1 MTKWEYLRIEAQ
13 YQAGAS
19 GTPDNFQVTAA
30 NGKVTT
36 PYKGKNIDDVIASL
50 GDKGWE
56 LIVAPFGATGKGY
69 FYLKREK
76 AGS

>member
-1 MTKWEYLRIEAQ
+1 MTKWDYLRIEAQ
-13 YQAGAS
+13 YQPAAGA
-19 GTPDNFQVTAA
+19 PDNFLVTAA

-69 FYLKREK
+69 FYFKREK
-76 AGS
+76 ASQ

>member
-13 YQAGAS
+13 FQPAGP
-19 GTPDNFQVTAA
+19 PDTFQVTAA

-36 PYKGKNIDDVIASL
+36 PYKGKNLDDVIESL

-56 LIVAPFGATGKGY
+56 LIIAPFGATAKAY
-69 FYLKREK
+69 FIFKREK
-76 AGS
+76 PGP